1 MNSQLNVQAPDN
13 GPIKQLRV
21 KPPGNRQWL
30 YPRVVKGRY
39 YRWRAIVA
47 WVLLALLFA
56 GPFLSRDGQPLFLF
70 NIIERKFNF
79 FGVTFWPQD
88 FYLVAIGL
96 LALIV
101 FIALFTVVYGRV
113 FCGWVC
119 PQTIFL
125 EMVFRR
131 IEIWI
136 EGDQNRN
143 GGPALKRL
151 DAAPW
156 TADKIGK
163 KALKHSLFLLISF
176 AISNTFLAYVIG
188 KDALLEIMTDNP
200 ANHLGGL
207 SAILIFTGVFYAV
220 FAHVREIVCTTI
232 CPYGRLQTVLLDR
245 QTVVVAYDDVRGE
258 PRGKLKK
265 QDIRT
270 GHRNETS
277 PLPGLPTSDRTTVG
291 TPLAFSDTGITVHSD
306 TITGKAAPAVGDCID
321 CTLCVQV
328 CPTGIDIR
336 HGIQMEC
343 VNCTQC
349 IDACDEV
356 MDKIGRPRGLIRYD
370 SLEGIQT
377 RKPWHITPRMV
388 GYSVVLLLL
397 TGVWAFLMVG
407 RNDLDTTLLRAP
419 GQLFQRE
426 TGGMVSNLYL
436 VEVVNKTH
444 HARPVSF
451 RIKYPGATLKMVQ
464 PITTLP
470 ADELTKGMFFIM
482 LPEKSIQQSSTK
494 LTVEVVSDGV
504 VLDNVKTTFSG
515 PAN

>member
-1 MNSQLNVQAPDN
+1 MIFWQNNKPLNAQVNIPTN
-13 GPIKQLRV
+13 
-21 KPPGNRQWL
+21 KPVSNQKRERL

-39 YRWRAIVA
+39 HRWRTLVA
-47 WVLLALLFA
+47 WGLLGLLFA
-56 GPFLSRDGQPLFLF
+56 GPFLTYKGEPLFLF
-70 NIIERKFNF
+70 NILERKFNF

-96 LALIV
+96 LAFIV

-125 EMVFRR
+125 EMVFRK

-136 EGDQNRN
+136 EGEPGARR
-143 GGPALKRL
+143 RL

-156 TADKIGK
+156 TAEKIGK
-163 KALKHSLFLLISF
+163 KTAKHSLFFLISF
-176 AISNTFLAYVIG
+176 LISNTFLAYIIG

-207 SAILIFTGVFYAV
+207 AAILIFTGVFYTV
-220 FAHVREIVCTTI
+220 FAYVREIVCTTI
-232 CPYGRLQTVLLDR
+232 CPYGRLQSVLLD
-245 QTVVVAYDDVRGE
+245 QQSVVVTYDDVRGE

-265 QDIRT
+265 HDVR
-270 GHRNETS
+270 TS
-277 PLPGLPTSDRTTVG
+277 PRAGSTAPKAVPEQTRVAVRLDKDFLESGATETLPAKTVPT
-291 TPLAFSDTGITVHSD
+291 
-306 TITGKAAPAVGDCID
+306 VGDCID

-336 HGIQMEC
+336 NGIQMEC

-370 SLEGIQT
+370 SLDGIKT
-377 RKPWHITPRMV
+377 RRPWRVTTRMI
-388 GYSVVLLLL
+388 GYSVILLLL
-397 TGVWAFLMVG
+397 MGVFVGLMAV
-407 RNDLDTTLLRAP
+407 RSDLDTTILRAP

-444 HARPVSF
+444 QDRPVLF
-451 RIKYPGATLKMVQ
+451 RVAYPGAELRMVQ
-464 PITTLP
+464 PITHIP
-470 ADELTKGMFFIM
+470 ADELTKGMFFIL
-482 LPEKSIQQSSTK
+482 LPEKSIKQSSTK
-494 LTVEVVSDGV
+494 LTVEVVSEGEV
-504 VLDNVKTTFSG
+504 IKKVGTTFLG
-515 PAN
+515 PSQF